1 MSTREWPRSTLPGS
15 RDPAFW
21 NPMLD
26 GIAALYRQREPG
38 EQYAGL
44 AVVTREGKRCS
55 VLLLEKDGEV
65 RRLEVRDSAGPVG
78 ELECERGEE
87 EAC

>member
-1 MSTREWPRSTLPGS
+1 MTTRDWPRSSHPAS

-26 GIAALYRQREPG
+26 GIATLYRQRKPG
-38 EQYAGL
+38 EQFAGMT
-44 AVVTREGKRCS
+44 VTLIDGDLTS
-55 VLLLEKDGEV
+55 VLMLEKSGEV
-65 RRLEVRDSAGPVG
+65 RRLTLPDEAGA
-78 ELECERGEE
+78 ELECEFEG

>member
-1 MSTREWPRSTLPGS
+1 MTTRDWPRSSHPAS

-26 GIAALYRQREPG
+26 GIAVLYRQREPG

-44 AVVTREGKRCS
+44 AVVTTEGKRCS

-65 RRLEVRDSAGPVG
+65 RRLTLRDEAGTHT